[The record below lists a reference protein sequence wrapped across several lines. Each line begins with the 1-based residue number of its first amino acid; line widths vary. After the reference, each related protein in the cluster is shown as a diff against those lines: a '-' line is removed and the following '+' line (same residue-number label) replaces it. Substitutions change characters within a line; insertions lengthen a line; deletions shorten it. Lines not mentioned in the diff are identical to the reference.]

1 MNTNTMTFEAVRS
14 ATFSAARQDGVLGAA
29 TLMGMAGKARWD
41 DSDITKFAVD
51 EYHVVKAELREKL
64 DAFAAE
70 CDSDGEDEQRMLY
83 MQQGGWAR
91 ELVGETLPELLLD
104 AEQAFVEVGF
114 TPITKIDNDPL
125 PVRRSIAFWHPEM
138 PSGEVSVLTC
148 KICNIPV
155 PTDGGRIDPEN
166 S

>member
-1 MNTNTMTFEAVRS
+1 MNTNTMAFEAVRA

-41 DSDITKFAVD
+41 NSDITKLSVD
-51 EYHVVKAELREKL
+51 EYHVTKAQLREKL
-64 DAFAAE
+64 NAFAEE
-70 CDSDGEDEQRMLY
+70 CDTDGDDELRMLY

-104 AEQAFVEVGF
+104 ADQAFVEIGF
-114 TPITKIDNDPL
+114 APITKIDNDPV

-138 PSGEVSVLTC
+138 PSSEVSVLTC
-148 KICNIPV
+148 KVCNIPV

>member
-1 MNTNTMTFEAVRS
+1 MNTNTMTFEAVRA

-41 DSDITKFAVD
+41 DSDITKFAVS

-83 MQQGGWAR
+83 MQQGGRAR

-114 TPITKIDNDPL
+114 APITKIDNDPL

>member
-1 MNTNTMTFEAVRS
+1 MNTNTMTFEAVRA

-41 DSDITKFAVD
+41 NSDITKLSVD
-51 EYHVVKAELREKL
+51 EYHATKAQMREKL
-64 DAFAAE
+64 NRFVAE
-70 CDSDGEDEQRMLY
+70 GPADGEDELRMVY

-91 ELVGETLPELLLD
+91 ELVGDTLPELLLD
-104 AEQAFVEVGF
+104 GEKAFVEVGF
-114 TPITKIDNDPL
+114 APITKIDNDPV
-125 PVRRSIAFWHPEM
+125 PVRRSIVFWHPEM
-138 PSGEVSVLTC
+138 PSSEVSVLTC

-155 PTDGGRIDPEN
+155 PTDGGHIDPEN

>member
-1 MNTNTMTFEAVRS
+1 MNTNTMTFEAVRA

-41 DSDITKFAVD
+41 DSDITKLAVS
-51 EYHVVKAELREKL
+51 EYHVVKSELREKL
-64 DAFAAE
+64 NQFAE
-70 CDSDGEDEQRMLY
+70 VCDSDGDDEQRMLY

-91 ELVGETLPELLLD
+91 ELVGDTLPELLLD
-104 AEQAFVEVGF
+104 AEQAFVDAGF
-114 TPITKIDNDPL
+114 APITKIDNDPL

-138 PSGEVSVLTC
+138 PSSEVSVLTC

-155 PTDGGRIDPEN
+155 PENGGRIDPEN

>member
-1 MNTNTMTFEAVRS
+1 MNTNTMTFEAVRA

-41 DSDITKFAVD
+41 DSDITKFAVS
-51 EYHVVKAELREKL
+51 EYHVVKSELREKL
-64 DAFAAE
+64 NQFAE
-70 CDSDGEDEQRMLY
+70 ICDSDGDDEQRMLY

-91 ELVGETLPELLLD
+91 ELVGDTLPELLLD
-104 AEQAFVEVGF
+104 AEQAFVDAGF
-114 TPITKIDNDPL
+114 APITKIDNDPL
-125 PVRRSIAFWHPEM
+125 PVRRTIAFWHPEM
-138 PSGEVSVLTC
+138 PSSEVSVLTC

-155 PTDGGRIDPEN
+155 PENGGRIDPEN